1 MSIKLIKGNEELTFQ
16 YKNLYNNDL
25 PDYSLYSNTYG
36 LIEPKFGRRFNKL
49 KAMELICR
57 SLSMISVPF
66 HYYFKLVKS
75 KVSFNCFIF
84 FFFAAKKKTVNLIIF
99 LLFFIQVVLREW
111 RIQGFSFS
119 KRRWILRCKCFC

>member
-84 FFFAAKKKTVNLIIF
+84 FFFCSKKKNSKFNYFPFIF
-99 LLFFIQVVLREW
+99 HSS
-111 RIQGFSFS
+111 RIT
-119 KRRWILRCKCFC
+119 